1 MGHNGI
7 RYQEF
12 VRILLNCYQWC
23 KRKYRK
29 RMAIY
34 WYIPNCNEG
43 ICTIHHHKKKKEKQV
58 KLFHINIIQI
68 LLFMFIYKDSVKQV
82 AKKIFFSQI

>member
-29 RMAIY
+29 GMAINTCIPISY
-34 WYIPNCNEG
+34 GGYLYRYI
-43 ICTIHHHKKKKEKQV
+43 ITKYKKKEKQV
-58 KLFHINIIQI
+58 K
-68 LLFMFIYKDSVKQV
+68 FIYIYIS
-82 AKKIFFSQI
+82 IFIIHVYIHRHCKTNLPKRYNR